1 METNKKK
8 LVMQSVQGKISHP
21 LAGYPYKLD
30 RNGNSTVLPATGGIN
45 YNVKVGD
52 ICMGLMGDHVEPG
65 VSIKTES
72 GKENAALNLLSCIG
86 NEARVMSGEAKGAK
100 GVVTGSH
107 GGIDHV
113 LIHFDQQDLEKMGI
127 GDKILIRS
135 HGQGLQIQG
144 YEDVFVMNVDPGLLE
159 KLGIEE
165 KEGVLEIPVAKKVP
179 AFLMGSGIG
188 SPTAASGDYDITTG
202 DKEALK
208 QYDLENLRFGD
219 IVLLED
225 SDNTYGREY
234 LKGAVSIGVV
244 IHSDCVK
251 TGHGPG
257 VSTILSAKTSKIKG
271 RLDPKANIA
280 NYLEL
285 SYEK

>member
-1 METNKKK
+1 MKINEEK
-8 LVMQSVQGKISHP
+8 LVIQSVQGKISHP
-21 LAGYPYKLD
+21 LAGHPYKLD
-30 RNGNSTVLPATGGIN
+30 RHGNSTVLPATGGIN

-52 ICMGLMGDHVEPG
+52 VCMGLRGDHVEPG
-65 VSIKTES
+65 VSVKTGEAR
-72 GKENAALNLLSCIG
+72 ENAALNLLSCIG
-86 NEARVMSGEAKGAK
+86 NEARVISGEGKGAK

-113 LIHFDQQDLEKMGI
+113 LIHFKQEDLEKLGI
-127 GDKILIRS
+127 EDKILIKS
-135 HGQGLQIQG
+135 HGQGLEMEG
-144 YEDVFVMNVDPGLLE
+144 YEDVFVMNLDPNLLK

-165 KEGVLEIPVAKKVP
+165 KDGVLEVPVAKNVP

-208 QYDLENLRFGD
+208 EYDLEDLRFGD
-219 IVLLED
+219 VVLLED

-257 VSTILSAKTSKIKG
+257 VSTILSAKSPKIKG
-271 RLDPKANIA
+271 KIDPKANIA
-280 NYLEL
+280 HYLEL
-285 SYEK
+285 E

>member
-1 METNKKK
+1 
-8 LVMQSVQGKISHP
+8 MQSVQGKISHP
-21 LAGYPYKLD
+21 LAGNPYKLD

-52 ICMGLMGDHVEPG
+52 VCMGLQGDHVEPG
-65 VSIKTES
+65 VSVKNSERV
-72 GKENAALNLLSCIG
+72 ENTALNLLSCIG

-113 LIHFDQQDLEKMGI
+113 LIHFDQEDLEKMGI
-127 GDKILIRS
+127 EDKILIRS
-135 HGQGLQIQG
+135 YGQGLQIQG
-144 YEDVFVMNVDPGLLE
+144 YEEVFVMNLDPNLLE

-165 KEGVLEIPVAKKVP
+165 KDGMLEVPVAKRVP

-208 QYDLENLRFGD
+208 EYDLEDLRFGD
-219 IVLLED
+219 LVLLED

-257 VSTILSAKTSKIKG
+257 ISTLLSAKTTKIKG
-271 RLDPKANIA
+271 KIDPKANIA

-285 SYEK
+285 

>member
-1 METNKKK
+1 MKTNKDK

-30 RNGNSTVLPATGGIN
+30 RHGNSTVLPATGGIS

-52 ICMGLMGDHVEPG
+52 VCMGLRGDHVEPG
-65 VSIKTES
+65 VSVKTSEAR
-72 GKENAALNLLSCIG
+72 ENSALNLLSCIG

-113 LIHFDQQDLEKMGI
+113 LIHFNQEDLENMGI
-127 GDKILIRS
+127 GDKILIKTY
-135 HGQGLQIQG
+135 GQGFQIQDH
-144 YEDVFVMNVDPGLLE
+144 EEVFVMNMDPELFE
-159 KLGIEE
+159 KLGIEV
-165 KEGVLEIPVAKKVP
+165 KDGVLEIPVAKKVP

-202 DKEALK
+202 DREALK
-208 QYDLENLRFGD
+208 EYDLEDLRFGD

-257 VSTILSAKTSKIKG
+257 VSTILSAKTTKIKG
-271 RLDPKANIA
+271 RIDPKANIA

-285 SYEK
+285 

>member
-1 METNKKK
+1 MKTNKEK

-30 RNGNSTVLPATGGIN
+30 RHGNSTVLPATGGIN

-52 ICMGLMGDHVEPG
+52 ICMGLRGDHVEPG
-65 VSIKTES
+65 VSVKTGE
-72 GKENAALNLLSCIG
+72 KPENAALNLLSCIG
-86 NEARVMSGEAKGAK
+86 NEARVMSGDAKGAK

-113 LIHFDQQDLEKMGI
+113 LIHFKQEDLEKMGI
-127 GDKILIRS
+127 EDKILIKS
-135 HGQGLQIQG
+135 YGQGLQMDG
-144 YEDVFVMNVDPGLLE
+144 YEDVFVMNMDPGLLE
-159 KLGIEE
+159 KLGIKE
-165 KEGVLEIPVAKKVP
+165 KDGVLEVPVAKRVP

-202 DKEALK
+202 DVEALK
-208 QYDLENLRFGD
+208 EYGLEDLRFGD

-257 VSTILSAKTSKIKG
+257 VSTILSAKTKKIKG
-271 RLDPKANIA
+271 RIDPKANIA
-280 NYLEL
+280 NYMEL
-285 SYEK
+285 